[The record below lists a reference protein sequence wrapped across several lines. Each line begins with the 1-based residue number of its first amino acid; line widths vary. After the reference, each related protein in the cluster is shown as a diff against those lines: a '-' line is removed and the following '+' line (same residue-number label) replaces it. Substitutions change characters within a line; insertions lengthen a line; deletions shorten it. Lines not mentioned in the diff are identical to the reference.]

1 MKNCALLVAALA
13 GLTILLGCGE
23 GPVFP
28 EDKNL
33 VAKAAEGEAP
43 VEEKPAEKKKGGSL
57 EDAWVKADPEE
68 EKKIEEKEKKEEEEK
83 KQEEEAKEAKVEA
96 GKVAD
101 VLYEHIHFKRFDKAI
116 EIFEQYKDDI
126 EMTAKKEM
134 EDSRS
139 GVREGYKMWR
149 DGLFEVY
156 KFLKESDMEPDQK
169 AKKAEAMID
178 NASQAKRS
186 AEFAKSFE

>member
-1 MKNCALLVAALA
+1 MKNCALLVAVLVGLMLA
-13 GLTILLGCGE
+13 AGCGE

-28 EDKNL
+28 ENRSL
-33 VAKAAEGEAP
+33 VANAAEEKAP
-43 VEEKPAEKKKGGSL
+43 AEEKETKKKEESL

-68 EKKIEEKEKKEEEEK
+68 AKKIEEKEKKEEEEQ
-83 KQEEEAKEAKVEA
+83 KQEKIEEEAKVDAS
-96 GKVAD
+96 KVAD

-116 EIFEQYKDDI
+116 EVFEKNKDDI
-126 EMTAKKEM
+126 ELIAKKEM

-149 DGLFEVY
+149 DGLFELY
-156 KFLKESDMEPDQK
+156 KFLKESDMEPEQK
-169 AKKAEAMID
+169 SKKAEAMID